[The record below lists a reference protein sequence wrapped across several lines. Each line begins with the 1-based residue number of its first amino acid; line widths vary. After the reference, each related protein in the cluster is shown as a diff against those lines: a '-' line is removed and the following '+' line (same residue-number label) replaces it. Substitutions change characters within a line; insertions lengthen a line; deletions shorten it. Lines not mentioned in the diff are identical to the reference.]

1 MMHFMRTT
9 LNIND
14 ALLREL
20 KHRAR
25 EERRPLTKVVN
36 EVLQR
41 GLGHAPQKRP
51 VVKLPVF
58 DLKIKDAYRGMS
70 LNQLYDQL
78 EAEPNDPALGA
89 VAEE

>member
-41 GLGHAPQKRP
+41 GLGHAPRKRP
-51 VVKLPVF
+51 AVKLPVF

-78 EAEPNDPALGA
+78 EAEPYDPALGA